1 MRQTLFDTSLQIPV
15 WGHKAS
21 MLCSVWDVWRGMI
34 LGSDEFC
41 SLSPVPGPSTLWGM
55 EERSSC
61 RDLQRYLQ
69 RYLPTRAEEQHTK
82 AIDKQRVPSC
92 TDILVFVPQGPSY
105 LFLHDFL
112 TFLFFVYF
120 SLFQGELKKMD
131 WDCGVPWVLP
141 FLSLALCCKRTCH
154 PLVLSWHCAEHWL
167 WKSRSSKSPRKSNL
181 WSATWHHRW
190 CAITESGT
198 ALFSQGLPLISNLAK
213 QNKIKQKFSWS
224 I

>member
-34 LGSDEFC
+34 LGSAEFC

-69 RYLPTRAEEQHTK
+69 RYLPTWAEEQHTK
-82 AIDKQRVPSC
+82 AIDKQKLPSC

-141 FLSLALCCKRTCH
+141 SSRWLCAVRGHVT
-154 PLVLSWHCAEHWL
+154 LWSWADTVLSTGFENPGPA
-167 WKSRSSKSPRKSNL
+167 RARGSP
-181 WSATWHHRW
+181 TFDQPH
-190 CAITESGT
+190 GT
-198 ALFSQGLPLISNLAK
+198 IGDVPSQSQGLHFLVRGYL
-213 QNKIKQKFSWS
+213 
-224 I
+224 